1 MTNLLDK
8 LHRNMVRA
16 GIDPY
21 TGNALEAREAEKARI
36 RNEETKKV
44 PVEEWAEK
52 LAGDLAKFKD

>member
-1 MTNLLDK
+1 MDELDSQLMAIVK
-8 LHRNMVRA
+8 LAH
-16 GIDPY
+16 
-21 TGNALEAREAEKARI
+21 LKREAEKARV